1 MSTSKV
7 ILHFLDTMARQYPV
21 NIELAAG
28 VDFSKTFYMK
38 NADLSPTD
46 LSGDTFSARLAKH
59 ATALNA
65 VSSTSTDP
73 VWKYIPFVVTV
84 TDAINGVYTI
94 SLPAETTAKLSEGK
108 YVYNIT
114 SQPSG
119 GDFTNNVSGLVF
131 VSIAFGNTGS
141 FGTLDPNYP

>member
-1 MSTSKV
+1 
-7 ILHFLDTMARQYPV
+7 MARQYPV
-21 NIELAAG
+21 NIELSAG

-46 LSGDTFSARLAKH
+46 LTGYTFSARIAKH

-65 VSSTSTDP
+65 ISSTSSSP
-73 VWKYIPFVVTV
+73 VWKYIPFVVTI
-84 TDAINGVYTI
+84 TDAAAGAYTI
-94 SLPAETTAKLSEGK
+94 SLSAETTAKLTEGK

-119 GDFTNNVSGLVF
+119 GDYSNNVSGLVF
-131 VSIAFGNTGS
+131 VNIAFGNTGS